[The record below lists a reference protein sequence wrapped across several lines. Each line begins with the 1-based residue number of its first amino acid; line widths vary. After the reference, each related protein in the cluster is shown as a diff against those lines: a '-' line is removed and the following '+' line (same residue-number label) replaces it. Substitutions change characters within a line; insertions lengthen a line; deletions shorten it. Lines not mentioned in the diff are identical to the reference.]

1 MLDNLRG
8 SIRRTAFALLGL
20 LAVLFLY
27 LSYIQVFR
35 GDYLAGHPLNH
46 RSAEAAAK
54 VERGTV
60 FDRRGEKLAYSEQDE
75 AGKFVRRYPYGAMA
89 AHVVGYASQ
98 RYGQAGVES
107 SFNGELSGMNNPERR
122 FGPITALWTA
132 KAGNSVT
139 LTLDGG
145 LQETAYRAL
154 GNRRGAVVAIAPRS
168 GAILAMVSR
177 PSFDPET
184 VDEDWQSIAGA
195 STSPLLN
202 RAVQGLYPPGSTIK
216 VLVAEA
222 ALAEKITDLRKT
234 YICEGSLKIGPDYVL
249 GESNH
254 RAHGKVDL
262 EEALAVSCN
271 VTFGRLALELG
282 RSRMAK
288 AFDRYGFARPLGGED
303 LVESASR
310 LPDFGRLGD
319 GDLAQTGIGQGSL
332 LVTPLRMAMLA
343 TAFANKGVIL
353 RPFLVSRVTAPDGAV
368 LKQFGSAEFAAAASP
383 ATAAE
388 VGKMMQ
394 AVVDEG
400 TGYAAR
406 IGGVKVAGKTGS
418 AENPHGDSHAW
429 FIGFAPADNPV
440 IAVAVIV
447 ENGGGGGDAA
457 APIAR
462 QLFAR
467 ALR

>member
-1 MLDNLRG
+1 MLDDLRG
-8 SIRRTAFALLGL
+8 SIRRTAFILLGV

-27 LSYIQVFR
+27 LSYIQVFQA
-35 GDYLAGHPLNH
+35 DYLAGHPLN
-46 RSAEAAAK
+46 RRTAEAAAK

-60 FDRRGEKLAYSEQDE
+60 FDRRGDKLAFSERD
-75 AGKFVRRYPYGAMA
+75 GNGRFVRQYPYGAIA
-89 AHVVGYASQ
+89 AHAVGYSSP
-98 RYGQAGVES
+98 RYGQSGVES
-107 SFNGELSGMNNPERR
+107 AFNGDLSGMADPVRR

-132 KAGNSVT
+132 KAGNNVT
-139 LTLDGG
+139 LTIDGA

-168 GAILAMVSR
+168 GAVLAMVSR
-177 PSFDPET
+177 PAFDPAA
-184 VDEDWQSIAGA
+184 VDRDWQAIVGA
-195 STSPLLN
+195 ADSPLLN
-202 RAVQGLYPPGSTIK
+202 RATQGLYPPGSTLK
-216 VLVAEA
+216 VMVAET
-222 ALAEKITDLRKT
+222 ALAEKISDLRKT

-249 GESNH
+249 GEAGH
-254 RAHGKVDL
+254 KAHGKVDL

-271 VTFGRLALELG
+271 VTFGRLAIELG

-288 AFDRYGFARPLGGED
+288 AFDRYGFSKPLGGDITEA
-303 LVESASR
+303 ASR
-310 LPDFGRLGD
+310 LPDFNHLGD
-319 GDLAQTGIGQGSL
+319 GDLAQTGIGQSSL

-353 RPFLVSRVTAPDGAV
+353 RPFIVSRVTASDGAV

-388 VGKMMQ
+388 VNRMMQ
-394 AVVDEG
+394 SVVNGG

-406 IGGVKVAGKTGS
+406 IAGVKVAGKTGS
-418 AENPHGDSHAW
+418 AENPHGESHAW
-429 FIGFAPADNPV
+429 FIGFAPADDPV

-447 ENGGGGGDAA
+447 ENGGGGGDVA
-457 APIAR
+457 APVAR